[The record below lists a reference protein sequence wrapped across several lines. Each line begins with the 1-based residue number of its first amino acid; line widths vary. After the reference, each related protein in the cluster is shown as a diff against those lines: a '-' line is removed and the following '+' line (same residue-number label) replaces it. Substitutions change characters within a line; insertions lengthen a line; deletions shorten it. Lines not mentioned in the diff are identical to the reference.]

1 MAVLS
6 RAELP
11 EAQRTD
17 FFVYLDE
24 FQIFT
29 TVSLASMLS
38 ELRKYR
44 VGLILAQQYLSQNV
58 IEIRDAILGNVETI
72 LSFRVGVPDAE
83 ILAKEFAP
91 EAFLLNLIN
100 LPNHTI
106 YLKLKVDGVVSRPLS
121 AETLSP
127 ADLSAS

>member
-1 MAVLS
+1 M
-6 RAELP
+6 
-11 EAQRTD
+11 
-17 FFVYLDE
+17 YLDE

-29 TVSLASMLS
+29 TLSFARMLS

-44 VGLILAQQYLSQNV
+44 VGLGLAQQYLSQNV
-58 IEIRDAILGNVETI
+58 IEIRDAILGNVGTI
-72 LSFRVGVPDAE
+72 LSFRLGVADAE

-91 EAFLLNLIN
+91 DVSFLDLIN

-106 YLKLKVDGVVSRPLS
+106 YFKLEVDGVVSRPFSAETLSPVS

-127 ADLSAS
+127 ACLSAS